1 MPLDTSSLFP
11 SPQSWPKLRVN
22 YDAEYPRMDTE
33 CKIVESDCWDG
44 RHWVAKGVLGTYNG
58 RIQEYACADG
68 IAGETIE
75 VEKREIG

>member
-1 MPLDTSSLFP
+1 
-11 SPQSWPKLRVN
+11 
-22 YDAEYPRMDTE
+22 MDTE